1 MSALAFIA
9 VGVLAQVTGTHVSE
23 REVLRGI
30 HCSAPGRCVVRRALV
45 DRMLADSE
53 QLAAAARVVPSV
65 VDGKPAGL
73 ELDAVRP
80 RSWLDRLGLRSGDTL
95 ESVNGYELATP
106 AQALLAYMS
115 LRNET
120 RFAVRIVRRGQPQTL
135 SFEIR

>member
-9 VGVLAQVTGTHVSE
+9 VAVLAQVAGTHVSE
-23 REVLRGI
+23 RELLRGI

-45 DRMLADSE
+45 DRMLADNE
-53 QLAAAARVVPSV
+53 QLASAARIVPSI
-65 VDGKPAGL
+65 VDGKPAGFKL
-73 ELDAVRP
+73 YAVRP
-80 RSWLDRLGLRSGDTL
+80 GSWIDRLGVRNGDLL
-95 ESVNGYELATP
+95 ESVNGYELTTP

-120 RFAVRIVRRGQPQTL
+120 RFAVRIVRRGLPQTL